1 MRLDRRTCRA
11 RSPAPDYA
19 LNVADDVPDHG
30 RPIGPARP
38 EVPVGGA
45 GRASEWSIE
54 WWGIL
59 PVLAIALAAIVGWRA
74 TGGTGTGPDEG
85 RTGGVAVTT
94 TEPVAAAT
102 TSAPA
107 TTTSTTVATTVPP
120 TGTTEPAGPAEPTVH
135 IVGEMKPCRFGDDC
149 LVASFTIEGFDEPSG
164 RFTCIYPN
172 STREFSFQDDGKDD
186 ACLTADEGDT
196 ITIEVDGVR
205 SATVSEQDLD
215 G

>member
-1 MRLDRRTCRA
+1 M
-11 RSPAPDYA
+11 
-19 LNVADDVPDHG
+19 ADDVPDQG

-38 EVPVGGA
+38 EVPVERA

-74 TGGTGTGPDEG
+74 TGGTGTGPDER

-102 TSAPA
+102 TSAAA
-107 TTTSTTVATTVPP
+107 TTTSTTVATTVPT
-120 TGTTEPAGPAEPTVH
+120 TGTSEPAEPTEPAVH

-149 LVASFTIEGFDEPSG
+149 LVASFTIEGFDAPSG

-172 STREFSFQDDGKDD
+172 STREFSFQDDYMLFAEATRPPKVNEERETDFREAVEQWIRAKRVVD
-186 ACLTADEGDT
+186 VVVEGR
-196 ITIEVDGVR
+196 IVR
-205 SATVSEQDLD
+205 R
-215 G
+215 